1 MAFADEL
8 LLLVSALLL
17 AILLFAWLKKN
28 SQLLPDIKNK
38 AVLITG
44 CDSGFGNEL
53 AKRLDKLGVTV
64 FAGCLFPEGPGA
76 VELKSISSG
85 QLHILHL
92 DVTKE
97 DHVKRAVETV
107 TNSLGVKTLWAVV
120 NNAGI
125 ATVGNMEWMS
135 VETVKRVFDVNT
147 FGPVAVTN
155 AFLPLLRKSRGRVV
169 IISSLAGLHIIAS
182 VGVYCMSKHATT
194 ALANV
199 LRYELSQWGISVHD
213 IQPGLFRTKISERG
227 TVEKYVDSN
236 WDKLPKEISSV
247 YGQKYCNY
255 YKANILN
262 IFMLP
267 VLGSSKIYQVVD
279 DLLHAIFGKSPK
291 AVYRPGLRSKLLHV
305 LLSLTPP
312 PLKTYINHKL
322 LPELQTK
329 D

>member
-1 MAFADEL
+1 
-8 LLLVSALLL
+8 
-17 AILLFAWLKKN
+17 
-28 SQLLPDIKNK
+28 
-38 AVLITG
+38 
-44 CDSGFGNEL
+44 
-53 AKRLDKLGVTV
+53 
-64 FAGCLFPEGPGA
+64 
-76 VELKSISSG
+76 
-85 QLHILHL
+85 
-92 DVTKE
+92 
-97 DHVKRAVETV
+97 
-107 TNSLGVKTLWAVV
+107 
-120 NNAGI
+120 
-125 ATVGNMEWMS
+125 
-135 VETVKRVFDVNT
+135 
-147 FGPVAVTN
+147 
-155 AFLPLLRKSRGRVV
+155 
-169 IISSLAGLHIIAS
+169 
-182 VGVYCMSKHATT
+182 MSKHATT

-262 IFMLP
+262 ISMLP